1 MHPDFKFKFLGKF
14 VNFGD
19 LKFGKKS
26 LVTLKNKKKNPINLK
41 QRNGNKEKPLLD
53 IPPRN
58 EKKPKIIENK
68 IEVILYS

>member
-1 MHPDFKFKFLGKF
+1 M
-14 VNFGD
+14 NFGD

-41 QRNGNKEKPLLD
+41 QLNGNKEKPLLD